1 MTEKHGGSRHGAG
14 RKTEKSGKLER
25 RNLML
30 DRKTIRLFERAG
42 NGNISLGARRAAKKI
57 VEIGCSLDVDSED

>member
-1 MTEKHGGSRHGAG
+1 MTEKHGGSRPGAG
-14 RKTEKSGKLER
+14 RKAEKSGKLER

-57 VEIGCSLDVDSED
+57 VELGCVFEPGADD